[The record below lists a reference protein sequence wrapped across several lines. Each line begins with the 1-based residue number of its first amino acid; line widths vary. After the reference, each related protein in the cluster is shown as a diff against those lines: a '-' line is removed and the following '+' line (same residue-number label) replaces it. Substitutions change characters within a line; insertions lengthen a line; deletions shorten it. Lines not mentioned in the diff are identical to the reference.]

1 MNCKLRIERILQ
13 ILLLAVLISHC
24 TQPAGTLN
32 NSKQNKIPGVMLAD
46 TIIYTVVIKNPD
58 STDTWTDDCL
68 RPLNR
73 AKLADMVFDAVYN
86 NKAQAYSYLD
96 DKPLSINY
104 IKELEQQE
112 NYHRDKVG
120 KLQFWESWYFDE
132 KQQVFTKKVH
142 KILIAY
148 EALTESGELRNYRAA
163 FYIKLKQ

>member
-1 MNCKLRIERILQ
+1 MRPLFFIFITLIIVNC
-13 ILLLAVLISHC
+13 S
-24 TQPAGTLN
+24 QPAENTAT
-32 NSKQNKIPGVMLAD
+32 NSPVKIPGVMLAD
-46 TIIYTVVIKNPD
+46 TIIYPVVIKNPD

-73 AKLADMVFDAVYN
+73 AKFTDMVFDAIYN

-96 DKPLSINY
+96 DKPLSISY

-120 KLQFWESWYFDE
+120 KLQFWESWYFDA
-132 KQQVFTKKVH
+132 KNQIFTKKVH
-142 KILIAY
+142 KILVAY
-148 EALTESGELRNYRAA
+148 EALTEDGKLRNYRAA